1 MRADSV
7 LFIATLLGLTE
18 ANRRQCFPQDPKY
31 PRYGYYEW
39 QQKDTYDRVKN
50 DFCGIGRNDIRALN
64 PKVNYPYKEG
74 YYILVS
80 CHPNRREC
88 KPLKGTVYG
97 EYLLQR
103 TDSLWDVAYDFCIPL
118 DQLKDLNKNANIKLN
133 PGNHLQGHSHKTPGV
148 QRADVRWPFSAIT
161 TATLR
166 NLTRWRKD
174 EDSFGRE
181 CVFITVPESAARKK
195 EREQRERVQSKAGSG
210 PTIPDWTKNLP
221 VRTQSSASLPDGY
234 ENANSVDTTTP
245 GTPPRDYE
253 WEAYQQDV
261 EPETDAWE
269 RLPAE
274 PEETQDDVYEDEDDD
289 EDQIA
294 TDLTIRIGRMIIC
307 ENVTGFFRPQYAEEL
322 GKLLSESS
330 TPAASVAGQRATQS
344 SPLLSAEQMPSLAPS
359 LNLLLGGSL
368 SVHQGNDVQAPQ
380 LPTKME
386 AEALFLRYTEA
397 VSPLAHVLHLPSFK
411 RLFER
416 FWINIEIG
424 NPNQNSCTALI
435 LAVCMAAAASVSPLQ
450 AKSHFGITKEDLFLR
465 LQKATERALL
475 RANWAKTS
483 NIRTLQALT
492 IYLIPLCR
500 AQISRATSVVVGA
513 LVRLAQCIGIHRMSH
528 SSANSLTPLQR
539 HVRSLLWYQICFL
552 DFKTAEAQGPHPSI
566 RADDFDIA
574 LPLNVDDDVF
584 EFGSPSWQQHPTS
597 TNGWSDVTLSLIRYE
612 CNEIHRLIF
621 RGRIEMD
628 RKHITLHDLRA
639 RVEAKKRQ
647 IQSKYLQHL
656 DANVPI
662 QRYAGLVATLLMS
675 RCDSM
680 LLYRHLPQTSL
691 QPRSDSENRLRDVL
705 LAAALTTLE
714 IGATLDTL
722 PSLSSWAWYSTTYQQ
737 YHAVLLL
744 LTELYR
750 TPDLPRK
757 ERMATIIDHI
767 FGHCYGVGV
776 RERCSDLL
784 FTVKENLEAFYVM
797 KGFNKKRQ
805 HVAPQQHPTLQPLPS
820 FGGPSGGSVTSPPF
834 GAQQTPPHN
843 IHSQLQRTPTTG
855 TLDGL
860 NVDFDSILGSLNG
873 SGGGGGA
880 EDFDVWSAMGGA
892 AGQQDTGAIFVP
904 VDTAAHHNEFGTRS
918 PNGGLQQW
926 ENWNFPPQQQKY
938 EQ

>member
-1 MRADSV
+1 MPEQGQV
-7 LFIATLLGLTE
+7 LQSRVV
-18 ANRRQCFPQDPKY
+18 RRRN
-31 PRYGYYEW
+31 PRPI
-39 QQKDTYDRVKN
+39 N
-50 DFCGIGRNDIRALN
+50 
-64 PKVNYPYKEG
+64 
-74 YYILVS
+74 S
-80 CHPNRREC
+80 CVECRTRKSRCSKTHPCQNC
-88 KPLKGTVYG
+88 
-97 EYLLQR
+97 
-103 TDSLWDVAYDFCIPL
+103 
-118 DQLKDLNKNANIKLN
+118 
-133 PGNHLQGHSHKTPGV
+133 
-148 QRADVRWPFSAIT
+148 
-161 TATLR
+161 TA
-166 NLTRWRKD
+166 
-174 EDSFGRE
+174 FGRE
-181 CVFITVPESAARKK
+181 CIFITVPESAARKK
-195 EREQRERVQSKAGSG
+195 EREQRERATSKSG
-210 PTIPDWTKNLP
+210 TGVTIPDWTKDLP
-221 VRTQSSASLPDGY
+221 VRTQSSSSLPDQY
-234 ENANSVDTTTP
+234 EISNTVDTSTTP

-261 EPETDAWE
+261 EADGDAWE
-269 RLPAE
+269 TLPAE
-274 PEETQDDVYEDEDDD
+274 PEETQDDVYEDENDD

-322 GKLLSESS
+322 GKLLSESYTS
-330 TPAASVAGQRATQS
+330 SPSMTSQRAPQS
-344 SPLLSAEQMPSLAPS
+344 SALLSAEQMPSLAPS

-368 SVHQGNDVQAPQ
+368 SVHHNNDVEPPQ
-380 LPTKME
+380 LPTKLE
-386 AEALFLRYTEA
+386 AEALLQRYTEA

-411 RLFER
+411 RLFDR
-416 FWINIEIG
+416 FWMNIEIG

-435 LAVCMAAAASVSPLQ
+435 LAVCMAAAASVSPFQ
-450 AKSHFGITKEDLFLR
+450 AKSQFGITKEDLFLR

-483 NIRTLQALT
+483 NIRTLQALA

-513 LVRLAQCIGIHRMSH
+513 LVRLAQCIGIHRLSH
-528 SSANSLTPLQR
+528 SSATSLTPLQR

-584 EFGSPSWQQHPTS
+584 EFGSPSWQQQPQS
-597 TNGWSDVTLSLIRYE
+597 VNGWSDVTLSLIRYE

-639 RVEAKKRQ
+639 RVEARKRQ
-647 IQSKYLQHL
+647 IQSKYLQYL
-656 DANVPI
+656 DPTMPI
-662 QRYAGLVATLLMS
+662 QRYAGLVATLLMA

-680 LLYRHLPQTSL
+680 LLYRHLPQTSH
-691 QPRSDSENRLRDVL
+691 QPRSESENRLRDVL
-705 LAAALTTLE
+705 LTAALTTLE

-737 YHAVLLL
+737 YHAILLL

-784 FTVKENLEAFYVM
+784 WTVKENLEAFYVM

-805 HVAPQQHPTLQPLPS
+805 QIAPQQHPTLQPLPS
-820 FGGPSGGSVTSPPF
+820 FSSVTSPSF
-834 GAQQTPPHN
+834 GVGQQTPTIHN
-843 IHSQLQRTPTTG
+843 QLQRTPTG
-855 TLDGL
+855 GGLENL
-860 NVDFDSILGSLNG
+860 NVDFDSLLGSLNG
-873 SGGGGGA
+873 GGNPD
-880 EDFDVWSAMGGA
+880 DFDIFSNMA
-892 AGQQDTGAIFVP
+892 ANQDTGAIFVP
-904 VDTAAHHNEFGTRS
+904 VDTGAQGQSDFGTAS

-926 ENWNFPPQQQKY
+926 ENWNFPSQPQKF
-938 EQ
+938 EN

>member
-1 MRADSV
+1 M
-7 LFIATLLGLTE
+7 
-18 ANRRQCFPQDPKY
+18 
-31 PRYGYYEW
+31 
-39 QQKDTYDRVKN
+39 
-50 DFCGIGRNDIRALN
+50 
-64 PKVNYPYKEG
+64 
-74 YYILVS
+74 
-80 CHPNRREC
+80 
-88 KPLKGTVYG
+88 
-97 EYLLQR
+97 
-103 TDSLWDVAYDFCIPL
+103 
-118 DQLKDLNKNANIKLN
+118 
-133 PGNHLQGHSHKTPGV
+133 
-148 QRADVRWPFSAIT
+148 
-161 TATLR
+161 
-166 NLTRWRKD
+166 
-174 EDSFGRE
+174 
-181 CVFITVPESAARKK
+181 
-195 EREQRERVQSKAGSG
+195 
-210 PTIPDWTKNLP
+210 TIPDWTKNLP
-221 VRTQSSASLPDGY
+221 VRTQSSASLTDKY
-234 ENANSVDTTTP
+234 ENSNSIDTTTP

-261 EPETDAWE
+261 EADGDAWE

-274 PEETQDDVYEDEDDD
+274 PEETQDDVYEDENDD

-322 GKLLSESS
+322 GKLLSERPSS
-330 TPAASVAGQRATQS
+330 SSSVAGQRASQTS
-344 SPLLSAEQMPSLAPS
+344 GLLSAEQMPSLAPS

-368 SVHQGNDVQAPQ
+368 SLHQNSDIEAAQ

-386 AEALFLRYTEA
+386 AEALFQRYAEA
-397 VSPLAHVLHLPSFK
+397 VSPLAHVLHIPSFK
-411 RLFER
+411 RLFDR
-416 FWINIEIG
+416 FWVNIDMG
-424 NPNQNSCTALI
+424 SPNQNSCTALI

-450 AKSHFGITKEDLFLR
+450 AKSQFGITKEDLFLR

-513 LVRLAQCIGIHRMSH
+513 LVRLAQCIGIHRLSY

-566 RADDFDIA
+566 RSDDFDIA

-584 EFGSPSWQQHPTS
+584 EFGSPLWEQNPTS
-597 TNGWSDVTLSLIRYE
+597 SNGWTDVTLSLIRYE

-628 RKHITLHDLRA
+628 RKRITLHDLRA
-639 RVEAKKRQ
+639 RVEARKRQ
-647 IQSKYLQHL
+647 IQAKYLQYL
-656 DANVPI
+656 DASVPI

-705 LAAALTTLE
+705 LSAALTTLE

-722 PSLSSWAWYSTTYQQ
+722 PSLSAWAWYSTTYQQ
-737 YHAVLLL
+737 YHAILLL

-784 FTVKENLEAFYVM
+784 WTVKENLEAFYVM
-797 KGFNKKRQ
+797 KGFNKKRI
-805 HVAPQQHPTLQPLPS
+805 PQQHPTLQPLPS
-820 FGGPSGGSVTSPPF
+820 FSSVQTVTSPGF
-834 GAQQTPPHN
+834 GNSQQQVQQQVQQQAHM
-843 IHSQLQRTPTTG
+843 HAQLQRSGTG
-855 TLDGL
+855 LEGL
-860 NVDFDSILGSLNG
+860 NVNVDFDSLLGSLNG
-873 SGGGGGA
+873 GGGG
-880 EDFDVWSAMGGA
+880 EDFDIFGNMGA
-892 AGQQDTGAIFVP
+892 QQHDAGAIFVP
-904 VDTAAHHNEFGTRS
+904 VDNGGGADFGSQTTS

-926 ENWNFPPQQQKY
+926 ESWNFPTQPKF
-938 EQ
+938 EN

>member
-1 MRADSV
+1 MKIVRHARTRS
-7 LFIATLLGLTE
+7 GL
-18 ANRRQCFPQDPKY
+18 AVASGPPQKSTPH
-31 PRYGYYEW
+31 
-39 QQKDTYDRVKN
+39 QLT
-50 DFCGIGRNDIRALN
+50 
-64 PKVNYPYKEG
+64 
-74 YYILVS
+74 
-80 CHPNRREC
+80 HPCQNC
-88 KPLKGTVYG
+88 
-97 EYLLQR
+97 
-103 TDSLWDVAYDFCIPL
+103 
-118 DQLKDLNKNANIKLN
+118 
-133 PGNHLQGHSHKTPGV
+133 
-148 QRADVRWPFSAIT
+148 
-161 TATLR
+161 TA
-166 NLTRWRKD
+166 
-174 EDSFGRE
+174 FGRD

-195 EREQRERVQSKAGSG
+195 EREQRERAQSKTAAAAVSV
-210 PTIPDWTKNLP
+210 PDWTKNLP
-221 VRTQSSASLPDGY
+221 VRTQSSASVADAHDT
-234 ENANSVDTTTP
+234 ANSVDTTTP

-274 PEETQDDVYEDEDDD
+274 PEVTQDDVYEDENDD

-322 GKLLSESS
+322 GKLLGETHTPSS
-330 TPAASVAGQRATQS
+330 SVAGQRASQS
-344 SPLLSAEQMPSLAPS
+344 SALLSAEQMPSLAPS

-368 SVHQGNDVQAPQ
+368 SLRQNDEVDPPQ

-386 AEALFLRYTEA
+386 AEALLQRYTEA
-397 VSPLAHVLHLPSFK
+397 VSPLAHVLHLPSCK

-416 FWINIEIG
+416 FWLNLEIG
-424 NPNQNSCTALI
+424 SPNQNSCTALI

-450 AKSHFGITKEDLFLR
+450 AKSQFGITKEDLFLR

-513 LVRLAQCIGIHRMSH
+513 LVRLAQCIGIHRLSH

-566 RADDFDIA
+566 RSDDFDIA

-584 EFGSPSWQQHPTS
+584 EFGSSSWQQNPTS
-597 TNGWSDVTLSLIRYE
+597 RNGWSDVTLSLIRYE

-639 RVEAKKRQ
+639 RVEARKRL
-647 IQSKYLQHL
+647 IQSKYLQYL

-691 QPRSDSENRLRDVL
+691 QPRSESENRLRDVL
-705 LAAALTTLE
+705 LTAALTTLE

-722 PSLSSWAWYSTTYQQ
+722 PSLSPWAWYSTTYQQ

-776 RERCSDLL
+776 QERCSDLL

-805 HVAPQQHPTLQPLPS
+805 QIAPQQHPTLQPLTS
-820 FGGPSGGSVTSPPF
+820 FGNLVTSPGF
-834 GAQQTPPHN
+834 GTGHQHTPSSSNLHG
-843 IHSQLQRTPTTG
+843 QLQRTPTSG

-873 SGGGGGA
+873 AGGAGTGGGSAGPD
-880 EDFDVWSAMGGA
+880 DFDVWAGMSGA
-892 AGQQDTGAIFVP
+892 GAQDTGAIFVP
-904 VDTAAHHNEFGTRS
+904 VDTGGHAEFGTAS

-926 ENWNFPPQQQKY
+926 ENWNFPTPQPQQKY